1 MKQFLIVFIGSGL
14 GGLLRF
20 CIGKWFSSWYHN
32 YFPLGTFVI
41 NILACLL
48 LGLLLGFANQKNIIT
63 PNFQLFFGVGFCGG
77 FSTFSTFSSETIS
90 LFQQEQYLTSFLYIF
105 GSVFVSLAAVFGGL
119 YIAGK
124 L

>member
-1 MKQFLIVFIGSGL
+1 MKQLLIVFIGSGL

-20 CIGKWFSSWYHN
+20 SINKWFSDWYHN
-32 YFPLGTFVI
+32 FFPLGTFII
-41 NILACLL
+41 NILACFL
-48 LGLLLGFANQKNIIT
+48 LGILIGFANQKNIIT
-63 PNFQLFFGVGFCGG
+63 PNFQLFFVVGFCGG
-77 FSTFSTFSSETIS
+77 FSTFSTFSNETLT

-105 GSVFVSLAAVFGGL
+105 GSVFVSLVAVLGGL